1 MSIATIIKD
10 DERTKNIYFF
20 LLRFHF
26 LCCECKDDDMTE
38 ANNGK
43 EHEHIPGF
51 RGWNWRIEEQEGE
64 SVSENSIEFGMM
76 MMG

>member
-1 MSIATIIKD
+1 
-10 DERTKNIYFF
+10 
-20 LLRFHF
+20 
-26 LCCECKDDDMTE
+26 MTE

-64 SVSENSIEFGMM
+64 SVSENNIEFGMM